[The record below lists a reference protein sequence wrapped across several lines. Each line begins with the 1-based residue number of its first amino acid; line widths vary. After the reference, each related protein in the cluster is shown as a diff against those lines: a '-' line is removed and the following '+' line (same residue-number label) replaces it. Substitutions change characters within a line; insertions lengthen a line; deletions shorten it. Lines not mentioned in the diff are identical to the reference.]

1 MKPRYSVAAFRLSFG
16 LFAAMAGSMV
26 GPVVDNAAASPVADF
41 TCKVQP
47 HPALQRDGYL
57 LGENIYMMGDRVGLV
72 GYAEPSEQLPQVVS
86 GSGMQF
92 SNGTITFGAKGN
104 EGFLEINDGTTFPC
118 VAASADTGSGTGV
131 GAIPVR
137 MGRSVF
143 GSIIREADSPSAR
156 ELDRIPQGEPIEI
169 ISETGSFHDGWQ
181 WVRIRYS
188 EGLEGYVWG
197 GTICTTDGPEISGIH
212 TSCN

>member
-1 MKPRYSVAAFRLSFG
+1 MKLRYWFASLALSFG
-16 LFAAMAGSMV
+16 LLAGAAG
-26 GPVVDNAAASPVADF
+26 NASASPAADF
-41 TCKVQP
+41 TCKVLP

-118 VAASADTGSGTGV
+118 VAAASASSSG
-131 GAIPVR
+131 GAATMSR

-143 GSIIREADSPSAR
+143 GSIVRDGDSPSAR

-169 ISETGSFHDGWQ
+169 ISETGSFYDGWQ

-197 GTICTTDGPEISGIH
+197 GTICTTDGVAITGVHE
-212 TSCN
+212 TCN